1 MATRKIETIDKYAGY
16 RYKIVTPEELR
27 EAKWLIE
34 VEHDFKDMDAYL
46 DAMTKME
53 IKVMKHEDAEKKKR
67 AAARKK
73 RRLETVK
80 KNKAA

>member
-1 MATRKIETIDKYAGY
+1 MATKEIDKYADY

-34 VEHDFKDMDAYL
+34 QGLYKDMDDYIQRV
-46 DAMTKME
+46 THVE
-53 IKVMKHEDAEKKKR
+53 IKIMKRQEAEKKKR

-73 RRLETVK
+73 KRAERVR
-80 KNKAA
+80 NKAA